1 MASGEFYL
9 GPSEWSAYNQKFQ
22 GKIVWSSVA
31 NEEENCSAVTASVY
45 VRKIHKDNGAMSET
59 YAQWGF
65 SITIGEET
73 TGEKHI
79 NARILNDWVLF
90 GTLSNVVVHHEDNG
104 AKAIMISSSVDC
116 ESSGVSFYRMNSK
129 GSAEIQLDQIPRAT
143 AIGSISR
150 AVCGENLRI
159 TWTPHR
165 SDDSFRLSLSVGNWS
180 HSLDVTPGSTKLYT
194 AEVPIPLDEVAP
206 QILQTSADLTVC
218 LETLRGEVSL
228 GSVTETV
235 EVTVPE
241 TDATRPDIAMVL
253 SGSGT
258 FNDLLLQQRSSVT
271 ASITGTGKLGASIPD
286 ENVVLSVNGVPV
298 EGMNTGILTQA
309 GTVEITG
316 RVTDSRGFSASA
328 TERVTVT
335 AYFKPR
341 VKNVSVYRCDEN
353 GNAKDDGTW
362 LHIEATG
369 EHCPITG
376 NACRIW
382 YRINNYDAETLQ
394 GSVTVEAGLDI
405 AQSYQVTVGVTDTVG
420 SSGQSVFMI
429 PGVTVHNHKTHNGW
443 GFGGL
448 CDESGGMQV
457 HWPARFLGEIYIG
470 DKTLEEYIRSI
481 ANGG

>member
-9 GPSEWSAYNQKFQ
+9 DPSAWSAYNQQFQ
-22 GKIVWSSVA
+22 GKIVWSSA
-31 NEEENCSAVTASVY
+31 TNEEENCSAVTASLY
-45 VRKIHKDNGAMSET
+45 VRKTHKDNGAMSET

-65 SITIGEET
+65 AIAIGEET

-90 GTLSNVVVHHEDNG
+90 GTLSNVVVYHEDNG

-116 ESSGVSFYRMNSK
+116 ESSGVSFYGMKSE
-129 GSAEIQLDQIPRAT
+129 GSAEIPLDQIPRAT

-165 SDDSFRLSLSVGNWS
+165 GDDSFHLLLSVGEWS
-180 HSLDVTPGSTKLYT
+180 HSLDVAPGSTKPYT
-194 AEVPIPLDEVAP
+194 KEILIPLDEVAP
-206 QILQTSADLTVC
+206 QISQTSADLTVC
-218 LETLRGEVSL
+218 LKTLRGEVSL

-271 ASITGTGKLGASIPD
+271 AIINGTGKLGASIPD
-286 ENVVLSVNGVPV
+286 GNVVLSVNGVPV

-328 TERVTVT
+328 TESVTVT

-369 EHCPITG
+369 EHCPIEG
-376 NACRIW
+376 NDCRVW
-382 YRINNYDAETLQ
+382 YRINGGEEIPL
-394 GSVTVEAGLDI
+394 GSVPVEAGLNI

-420 SSGQSVFMI
+420 SSGQSVFII
-429 PGVTVHNHKTHNGW
+429 PGVTIHNHKTHNGW

-448 CDESGGMQV
+448 CDERGGMQV
-457 HWPARFLGEIYIG
+457 HWPARFLDEIYIG